1 MFLHA
6 SYTARNLVKTVVS
19 AGAVMAGGLGAT
31 ILGSEAAFMMQGG
44 RVSNRED
51 MKSRKF
57 PDTGPLVVSR
67 KFDFE
72 DFASKSFDTLLEIVD
87 DEKKQ

>member
-31 ILGSEAAFMMQGG
+31 ILGSEAAFMMQG
-44 RVSNRED
+44 VH
-51 MKSRKF
+51 F
-57 PDTGPLVVSR
+57 PATLENHWVCTVRQDT
-67 KFDFE
+67 
-72 DFASKSFDTLLEIVD
+72 T
-87 DEKKQ
+87 